1 MKNAEQKLIE
11 NEAFNILILFYFY
24 TIYFLVN
31 IFQKYTYT
39 LHPTQIFV
47 YTLCQADNHRARASV
62 FKGVSHSP
70 IAGKEDVTIDSPFKA
85 RRISDGGD

>member
-31 IFQKYTYT
+31 IFQKYIYASSYT
-39 LHPTQIFV
+39 NLRIHCVKPTIIGHGHQ
-47 YTLCQADNHRARASV
+47 S
-62 FKGVSHSP
+62 S
-70 IAGKEDVTIDSPFKA
+70 KA
-85 RRISDGGD
+85 